1 MVSDATHRRKPIP
14 SRPKTGWLAWE
25 STTGYIALNYS
36 PDATLKIEIYPV
48 NEVVSWAATF
58 SWGQHQESVRD
69 RFSLGEALG
78 ALWLQIEAYHPS
90 LMEAPEA
97 KTRRPI
103 SYGDDEWLDQ
113 ATLDVFSRLVG
124 VTEMA
129 FGGQWQLVVVYR
141 PEENPPDRVQTRLV
155 AHDGEATIG
164 ARGPTLRDA
173 CRALFTSAAVRF
185 RQFVL
190 KL

>member
-1 MVSDATHRRKPIP
+1 MVSDATHRHKPIP
-14 SRPKTGWLAWE
+14 SRPKTGWQAWE
-25 STTGYIALNYS
+25 STTGYIASHYN
-36 PDATLKIEIYPV
+36 PDATLKIEIYPI
-48 NEVVSWAATF
+48 NEVVGWAATF

-69 RFSLGEALG
+69 HMSFGEALS
-78 ALWLQIEAYHPS
+78 ALWLQIESYHPS

-97 KTRRPI
+97 RTRRPI
-103 SYGDDEWLDQ
+103 SYGDEDWLDQ
-113 ATLDVFSRLVG
+113 MTLDVFSRLVG

-129 FGGQWQLVVVYR
+129 FGGQWQLVIVYR
-141 PEENPPDRVQTRLV
+141 PAENPADRVQTRLI
-155 AHDGEATIG
+155 AQNGNATIG
-164 ARGPTLRDA
+164 ARGATLRDA